1 MAERQGSP
9 PDPERTPHRVRLPGF
24 TGEDDIGL
32 GDAIGR
38 ATHAVGITPCGGCR
52 KRARALNRRVV
63 VTGWRR
69 HGRRL
74 P

>member
-1 MAERQGSP
+1 MAKRYGSP
-9 PDPERTPHRVRLPGF
+9 PDPGARTPRRVRLPGF

-63 VTGWRR
+63 VSGRRR
-69 HGRRL
+69 HGR
-74 P
+74 